1 MKYYKKVKLL
11 NDIYNELRDE
21 QDSLLEEL
29 SINKADMTSCV
40 KRMNDLKDKADIST
54 KSKTNQIAGE

>member
-1 MKYYKKVKLL
+1 MAFH
-11 NDIYNELRDE
+11 NELRDE